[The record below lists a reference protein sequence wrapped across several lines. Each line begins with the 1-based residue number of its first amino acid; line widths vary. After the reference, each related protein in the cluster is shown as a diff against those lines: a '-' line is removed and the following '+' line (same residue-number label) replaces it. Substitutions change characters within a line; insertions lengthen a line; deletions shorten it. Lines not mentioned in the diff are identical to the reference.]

1 MKLTYCLVGFTLLFS
16 SIFMHLLK
24 DNTKF
29 SNFINTLN
37 DKQKKIYKDI
47 ILERLKIYSFGIAI
61 GLLLGIFYYLRTTK
75 DKRNICLFLT
85 IVFVTKMIVYR
96 IYPKS
101 TMMLY
106 HLTNKTQTDAW
117 TDIYVHMKKTWIISI
132 IFGLISYLLIGKGF
146 KNLI

>member
-16 SIFMHLLK
+16 SIFMHLIK

-47 ILERLKIYSFGIAI
+47 ILERLKIYSIGIAV
-61 GLLLGIFYYLRTTK
+61 GLLLGVFYYLKTSK

-85 IVFVTKMIVYR
+85 IVFITKLVVYR
-96 IYPKS
+96 VYPKS

-106 HLTNKTQTDAW
+106 HLTNKAQTDAW
-117 TDIYVHMKKTWIISI
+117 TDIYVHMKRNCIISI
-132 IFGLISYLLIGKGF
+132 ILGLISYLFLGKGF